1 MLGGRKEGSGRAVTE
16 KSELLAIFSGHVL
29 AAFLFPFSKQVL
41 LKSWKLRGV
50 RTISVLS
57 EFRVGPFNYF
67 QYNLKSSRSSFHVHQ
82 RLWQMA

>member
-1 MLGGRKEGSGRAVTE
+1 MAE
-16 KSELLAIFSGHVL
+16 KSELLTVFFGHVL

-41 LKSWKLRGV
+41 NLKSRKLRGV

-57 EFRVGPFNYF
+57 EFRVRPFNSF
-67 QYNLKSSRSSFHVHQ
+67 QYNLQSSRSSLHVHQ